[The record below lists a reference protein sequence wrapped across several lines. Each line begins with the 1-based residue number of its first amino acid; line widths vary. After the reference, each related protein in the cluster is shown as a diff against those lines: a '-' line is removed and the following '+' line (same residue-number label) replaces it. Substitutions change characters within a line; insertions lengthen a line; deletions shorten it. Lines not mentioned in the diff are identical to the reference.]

1 MSLKNIDSFTSRLVF
16 GTIWPNKSLIW
27 ALIRHISKKIMFKCI
42 KNSHRHVNHHCWND
56 HIWFWVS
63 TLFSLCWFEIII
75 QTTTWLYRVVLFD
88 SVRTHSL
95 EKVEWVCGCFCELL
109 VLMTWNSLDILLKA
123 ELNVEQIYKCYQIF
137 VNKIVLIFVRIANF
151 SSSVISADLVWLN
164 RARQLGTVMNK
175 KLGKIEARVGFSN
188 TNDFRA

>member
-1 MSLKNIDSFTSRLVF
+1 MHQKQSPLCELSLLKWSYRILSFHTFLTV
-16 GTIWPNKSLIW
+16 LIW
-27 ALIRHISKKIMFKCI
+27 NHYTNNNMTVPSCI
-42 KNSHRHVNHHCWND
+42 
-56 HIWFWVS
+56 
-63 TLFSLCWFEIII
+63 
-75 QTTTWLYRVVLFD
+75 
-88 SVRTHSL
+88 VRFSL
-95 EKVEWVCGCFCELL
+95 EKIEWVCGCFCELL
-109 VLMTWNSLDILLKA
+109 VLLTWNSLDILLKA

-188 TNDFRA
+188 LNDFWA